1 MNYRRHG
8 DRILLFIDERSAE
21 SFTRFAIALA
31 MGAQLTDD
39 AAKYSLFLTPEYAQ
53 FASCE
58 RLPMR
63 LVTPIPPEAET
74 ILKDFVKN

>member
-1 MNYRRHG
+1 
-8 DRILLFIDERSAE
+8 
-21 SFTRFAIALA
+21 

-53 FASCE
+53 FASTE
-58 RLPMR
+58 RLPIG
-63 LVTPIPPEAET
+63 LVTQIPAEAET